1 MAVEAPDCFKN
12 KTIDNQLYTIL
23 EKMVEKGYASDIPSR
38 DCFNGLTLD
47 NQLYLLYIALKRE
60 LWTPTQI
67 PTVFWYDPSD
77 AATITTSGATVTQ
90 VLDKSG
96 NGYTLSVTT
105 PGKTGPTIGTRTLN
119 GLNVFEYALVEPNN
133 QVLENDSFSYNQAA
147 TPLCLAMIVRCD
159 DEGLTEADFIFSGTE
174 TVTPRIAFRR
184 TTVSS
189 LEILSASVLSTPL
202 GVAPEDQTMLL
213 LAKFNSTTSTIRKD
227 GTQLAAGNIGTVPF
241 SSMNIGAS
249 EGEAQA
255 VEGYIAEIVSF
266 ADPTKQ
272 EIVEGYLAWKW
283 GLQGSLPPTHPYKN
297 FPPKV

>member
-1 MAVEAPDCFKN
+1 MAVESRDCFIG

-23 EKMVEKGYASDIPSR
+23 LKMVEKGYAEDIPSR
-38 DCFNGLTLD
+38 ECFNELTLD
-47 NQLYLLYIALKRE
+47 SQLYLVYAALKRE

-77 AATITTSGATVTQ
+77 AATITTSGLTVTQ
-90 VLDKSG
+90 VTDKSG

-105 PGKTGPTIGTRTLN
+105 PGKIGPTIGTRTLN
-119 GLNVFEYALVEPNN
+119 GLNVFEYALVDPNN
-133 QVLENDSFSYNQAA
+133 QVLENNVFSYNQAA

-174 TVTPRIAFRR
+174 TVAPRIAFRR
-184 TTVSS
+184 TTVAS
-189 LEILSASVLSTPL
+189 LEILSSSVIGTPL
-202 GVAPEDQTMLL
+202 GSAPEDQTMLL

-227 GTQLAAGNIGTVPF
+227 GTQLAAGNIGTVAF

-255 VEGYIAEIVSF
+255 VEGFIAEIVAF
-266 ADPTKQ
+266 ADPTQQ

-283 GLQGSLPPTHPYKN
+283 GLQANLPPGHPYKN
-297 FPPKV
+297 FPPKI